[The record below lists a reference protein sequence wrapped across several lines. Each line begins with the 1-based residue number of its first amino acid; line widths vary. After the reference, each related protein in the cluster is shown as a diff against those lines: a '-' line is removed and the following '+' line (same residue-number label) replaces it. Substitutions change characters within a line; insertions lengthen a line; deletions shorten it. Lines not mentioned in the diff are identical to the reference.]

1 MTKYNS
7 HNGNLNTSLKHLLRE
22 NQPTRYND
30 ITAIIPIKEPPPKEP
45 LPEDPFKVSRKNKGP
60 VPNQFVIKVLIYS
73 SY

>member
-7 HNGNLNTSLKHLLRE
+7 YNGNLNTSLKHLLRE

-30 ITAIIPIKEPPPKEP
+30 ITAIIPIKEPPP
-45 LPEDPFKVSRKNKGP
+45 EDPFKVSRKNKGP
-60 VPNQFVIKVLIYS
+60 VPNQFVIKVLISS